1 MRSPNKEMERRPPRL
16 QVLRLHTRPSMPH
29 ATPAPARRALRMQLR
44 TTCLLMRI
52 QVETTH
58 ARFTSHTRGECYAPR
73 GLPLHALGCS
83 LPTPANVAT

>member
-1 MRSPNKEMERRPPRL
+1 MEQCLPRL
-16 QVLRLHTRPSMPH
+16 QVLRLHARPGVPH

-44 TTCLLMRI
+44 TICMRI

-58 ARFTSHTRGECYAPR
+58 ARFTSHARGDCYAPR